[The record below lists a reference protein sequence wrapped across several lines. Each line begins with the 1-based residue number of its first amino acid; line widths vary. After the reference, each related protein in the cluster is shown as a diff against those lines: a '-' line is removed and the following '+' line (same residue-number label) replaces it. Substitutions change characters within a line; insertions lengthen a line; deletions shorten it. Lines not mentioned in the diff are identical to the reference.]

1 MNFVIYPLLLGLTF
15 ALVKAL
21 DLWYTKKLTKTHSND
36 WRSNPH
42 LIWIMFIVGAV
53 MGVIYV
59 LLFK

>member
-36 WRSNPH
+36 WRSNP
-42 LIWIMFIVGAV
+42 I
-53 MGVIYV
+53 
-59 LLFK
+59 